1 MPLIRAHP
9 ALQNKNIG
17 GDLGVLELHQDEA
30 LGYHDLLHI
39 GKQLRPI
46 LTLLPGEPGPRL
58 HARERREEGG
68 GGQGCVLLI
77 RKKAVADIGEKC
89 VEKILMGN
97 LKRCIDE
104 NKAKNRAPAP
114 IFHDTPLKEDDR
126 SSEVRPSSDQGAMT
140 ETTTAGSSGQIR
152 AKRQPRVAL

>member
-17 GDLGVLELHQDEA
+17 VDLGVLELHHDEA
-30 LGYHDLLHI
+30 LGHHDLLHI

-68 GGQGCVLLI
+68 GGGQGCFLLI
-77 RKKAVADIGEKC
+77 RKKAVADIGERC
-89 VEKILMGN
+89 VEKKLMGN
-97 LKRCIDE
+97 LKRCIGGSRRLYFTIRRS
-104 NKAKNRAPAP
+104 KK
-114 IFHDTPLKEDDR
+114 DDR
-126 SSEVRPSSDQGAMT
+126 SSEVRPSSDRGAMT

-152 AKRQPRVAL
+152 AKRQARVAL